1 MLFRSLELERIRAF
15 LTGTPMTALIDIS
28 FMFVYIIVML
38 FYSATLT
45 WVVLGSLPAFAI
57 LSGVITPLLRQRLDE
72 KFNTGAESQSYLVES
87 ITGAQT
93 IKSFALEPQLQKN
106 WEGRLSNYVRASY
119 KTNLLS
125 GNAGALGQLIQKI
138 FDIAI
143 LWVGAHMVMAGSL
156 TIGGLIA
163 FRMLSGRVSGP
174 VLRLVQSWQDFQQT
188 GISIKQL
195 GDIDRKAHV

>member
-1 MLFRSLELERIRAF
+1 MKSLIPAPSLSHIWLSRSLARR
-15 LTGTPMTALIDIS
+15 
-28 FMFVYIIVML
+28 
-38 FYSATLT
+38 
-45 WVVLGSLPAFAI
+45 
-57 LSGVITPLLRQRLDE
+57 LSSRLRWSR
-72 KFNTGAESQSYLVES
+72 NCR
-87 ITGAQT
+87 
-93 IKSFALEPQLQKN
+93 KN

-174 VLRLVQSWQDFQQT
+174 VLRLVQSWQDFSANRYFHEAV
-188 GISIKQL
+188 G
-195 GDIDRKAHV
+195 